1 MHYRTS
7 NAGLQAQW
15 LEAWWPISDDDF
27 AFVVEDDLEVSRFY
41 YRFLKG
47 LIGKYYYGTS
57 GGFNPSIYGASLQRP
72 RFVPGKHGNKIQLDA
87 DEHLFLY
94 QLVGTWGQLLFPK
107 PWKEFRLWYDN
118 HKFKGIKP
126 ILQGMVTNG
135 WYKKLGE
142 KIWTPWFIKFIHSRG
157 YYNIYTNFQ
166 DERAFSVSHRDA
178 GVNYGKSVGPDSSL
192 LDEKSFDFNIWELQ
206 PLRKL
211 KWYDFCFRQVFPGR
225 IVRSFNGLQSVL
237 HTFHKQK
244 SVLLFSLYRT
254 SESVTKNFLCHL
266 ERLNIQNY
274 IFIGIDSGFL
284 LDLARRGHPIIDG
297 SEFINSITNDN
308 ISGFGDSDVDLIKEL
323 LVKAYTIKKC
333 MELGYNTWMIDGN
346 MIPIND
352 SFSQL
357 SETSYDFLTE
367 KNAELLFTRY
377 SQSSVNIW
385 SDKFIY
391 KMLTAAK
398 SLNIHSDQKPSLKFV
413 QLVTNA
419 LLEKNSGGRI
429 GNVLSKFGIRLGVD
443 FANEMHKMKMVFW
456 HPEMGLNTVQTELG
470 NAGLWLIDSDSSCAS
485 VVCHQS

>member
-1 MHYRTS
+1 M
-7 NAGLQAQW
+7 
-15 LEAWWPISDDDF
+15 
-27 AFVVEDDLEVSRFY
+27 
-41 YRFLKG
+41 
-47 LIGKYYYGTS
+47 
-57 GGFNPSIYGASLQRP
+57 
-72 RFVPGKHGNKIQLDA
+72 
-87 DEHLFLY
+87 
-94 QLVGTWGQLLFPK
+94 
-107 PWKEFRLWYDN
+107 
-118 HKFKGIKP
+118 
-126 ILQGMVTNG
+126 
-135 WYKKLGE
+135 
-142 KIWTPWFIKFIHSRG
+142 
-157 YYNIYTNFQ
+157 NFQ
-166 DERAFSVSHRDA
+166 DERALSVSHRDA
-178 GVNYGKSVGPDSSL
+178 GVNYGKSAGPDSSL
-192 LDEKSFDFNIWELQ
+192 LDEKSLDFNIWELQ

-237 HTFHKQK
+237 HTFQKQK
-244 SVLLFSLYRT
+244 TVLLFSLYRT
-254 SESVTKNFLCHL
+254 SESITKNFLCHL

-274 IFIGIDSGFL
+274 IFIDNDSGFL

-297 SEFINSITNDN
+297 SEFINSITNGN

-391 KMLTAAK
+391 KMLSAAK

-419 LLEKNSGGRI
+419 LLEKNSGGRVS
-429 GNVLSKFGIRLGVD
+429 NVLSKFGIRLGVA
-443 FANEMHKMKMVFW
+443 FANEMHMKKMVFW